1 MKLSRNHVLKRLGRG
16 TLFSSYTGC
25 TFANEHK
32 GGAEMKNHLQF

>member
-16 TLFSSYTGC
+16 TYFLHIPV
-25 TFANEHK
+25 ALLQNEHK